1 MLVECLRAQE
11 LLGDKGISAEVID
24 PISLVPLDIETILTS
39 VARTGR
45 LLVVDTAWTNCGA
58 SAEILAR
65 VAESLPPRSGL
76 QMARMGFAA
85 TTCPPSPALEEEF
98 YPNPGK
104 IALKAHSMIHP
115 GDGNWTPDS
124 SRFVLTSQF
133 QFRGPF

>member
-11 LLGDKGISAEVID
+11 LLADRGIAAEVID
-24 PISLVPLDIETILTS
+24 PISLVPLDIKTIIDS
-39 VARTGR
+39 ASRTGR

-65 VAESLPPRSGL
+65 VAESLSPQSSI

-85 TTCPPSPALEEEF
+85 TTCPPSPVLEEEF
-98 YPNPGK
+98 YPNPAK
-104 IALKAHSMIHP
+104 IALKAHSMVHP
-115 GDGNWTPDS
+115 GDRSWTIDAA
-124 SRFVLTSQF
+124 RAALTDQF